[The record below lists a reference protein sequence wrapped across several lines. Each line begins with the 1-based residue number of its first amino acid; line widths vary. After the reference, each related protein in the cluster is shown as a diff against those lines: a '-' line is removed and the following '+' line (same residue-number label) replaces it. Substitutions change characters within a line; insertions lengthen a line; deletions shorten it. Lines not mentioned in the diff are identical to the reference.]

1 MNSFSRQSLIRTG
14 ISCGR
19 RRPSS
24 ASSLLLLLLLAAL
37 LVSGCTPLKEVQA
50 ERIKEFRTAVSAGKV
65 SFPVPPGTKVDSVA
79 IDDQSRLLTVLL
91 SKEFSYE
98 PFRPANVRKITSDI
112 QSYFSEQFEGYGVT
126 IQTLN
131 RRLDELIPN
140 YYRTDPA
147 RIDRARL
154 PRSDSVRPAPVVQN
168 ISRPFVPHSGLSARN
183 IVLWHSHGWYFDKSD
198 DRWEWQRP
206 RLFQTV
212 EDLVPMSFTIPYLV
226 PMLENAGAT
235 VFLPRER
242 DLQSHEVVIDNDNG
256 GKGYLESS
264 TSPALRWGVGSGPGF
279 SRGTVPYTNGYNPF
293 LWGTHRVIPGDTAAT
308 ATATWIP
315 EIPDTG
321 SYAVYVSYHAT
332 PDNVEDA
339 RYTVF
344 HRGGRTE
351 FVVNQQICGGT
362 WVYLG
367 TFLFAGG
374 SNPAT
379 GRVVLTNLS
388 KHAGKTISAD
398 AVRFGGGTGVVA
410 RNGRTSG
417 RPKFVEG
424 ARYYLQ
430 YAGMPDTLVWGTTR
444 GRDDYADDYVSRPEY
459 ANYLRGAPSGPN
471 KDRKARGLGVPVDLT
486 LAFHT
491 DAGITR
497 NDTTIGTLS
506 IFSTLGADTAA
517 VFPDSVSRM
526 ASRDFADILQTQI
539 VDDIRA
545 TYDPSWTRRQ
555 LMDASRYAEARL
567 PNVPGALLELLSHQN
582 FLDMRYT
589 LDPGFRFTAARAIYK
604 AMLRFLAYQNGT
616 PAIVQPLP
624 PDHMSTEFTPEGHIL
639 VRWRPVDDP
648 LEPTAGPGGYIV
660 YTRIGDGGFDNGTFI
675 SEPSFLRRE
684 VLPGVMYSFRVT
696 AVNDGGESF
705 PGETLAACRV
715 DSGRATAMIIN
726 GFDRVSG
733 PRWVQTSRFSGF
745 LNNLDAGVPDRTSIN
760 FTGIQYDFNPASPYM
775 TNDAP
780 GYGAS
785 EAYNEG
791 KVIAGNMFDYPFL
804 HGSSLRAAGIS
815 FVSASRAAVVDTMV
829 PLRPYRLV
837 DLILGKQRTTA
848 WQKSIVDSLRGPR
861 FTAFP
866 SIFRERL
873 AEYCREGGNLF
884 VTGAFVASDL
894 AQSAVTDTT
903 AKIFAGEVLKFGLG
917 SAHASRGG
925 AVFSVQPTFMPREEW
940 TAFRGEPSREM
951 YGLESVD
958 ALAPVPDARVILR
971 YAENEFCAGVAYKG
985 RHGVVGFGFPFEA
998 IPDGFRRDAVMKAV
1012 VGFLLGQ

>member
-1 MNSFSRQSLIRTG
+1 MKALVPQALIPAGR
-14 ISCGR
+14 SCGKPWR
-19 RRPSS
+19 NST
-24 ASSLLLLLLLAAL
+24 SSLLLLPLLASL
-37 LVSGCTPLKEVQA
+37 LVSGCTPLKEIQA
-50 ERIKEFRTAVSAGKV
+50 ERVKEFRAAVSAAKLP
-65 SFPVPPGTKVDSVA
+65 FPVPPGTKVDSVA

-98 PFRPANVRKITSDI
+98 PFRPANVRKITSDM
-112 QSYFSEQFEGYGVT
+112 QSYFAEQFEGYGVAIRT
-126 IQTLN
+126 QN
-131 RRLDELIPN
+131 RPLEELIPN

-147 RIDRARL
+147 RIDHARL
-154 PRSDSVRPAPVVQN
+154 PRADSLRPGPVVQN
-168 ISRPFVPHSGLSARN
+168 ASRPFVPHSGLSARN
-183 IVLWHSHGWYFDKSD
+183 IVLWHSHGWYYDKTE

-242 DLQSHEVVIDNDNG
+242 DVQSHEVVVDNDRG
-256 GKGYLESS
+256 GKDYLENS
-264 TSPALRWGVGSGPGF
+264 TAPALRWGAGSGPGF
-279 SRGTVPYTNGYNPF
+279 FRGTVPYTNGYNPF
-293 LWGTHRVIPGDTAAT
+293 LGGTHRVILSDTAAT

-315 EIPDTG
+315 DIPDSG

-332 PDNVEDA
+332 PDNIDDA

-351 FVVNQQICGGT
+351 FVVNQEICGGT

-388 KHAGKTISAD
+388 KHAGRIVSAD

-410 RNGRTSG
+410 RNGRASG

-471 KDRKARGLGVPVDLT
+471 RDRRAKGLGVPIDLT

-497 NDTTIGTLS
+497 NDSTIGTLS
-506 IFSTLGADTAA
+506 IFSTLGADTAGI
-517 VFPDSVSRM
+517 FPDSVSRM

-545 TYDPSWTRRQ
+545 TYDPAWTRRQ
-555 LMDASRYAEARL
+555 LMDAPRYAEARL

-604 AMLRFLAYQNGT
+604 AMLRFLAYQNST

-624 PDHMSTEFTPEGHIL
+624 PDHMSTEFTPEGTIL
-639 VRWRPVDDP
+639 VRWRPVEDP
-648 LEPTAGPGGYIV
+648 LEPTARPEGFIV
-660 YTRIGDGGFDNGTFI
+660 YTRIGEGGFDNGTFV
-675 SEPSFLRRE
+675 SEPSFSRRE
-684 VLPGVMYSFRVT
+684 VLPGVIYSFRVT
-696 AVNDGGESF
+696 AVNEGGESF

-715 DSGRATAMIIN
+715 GSGPATAMIIN

-733 PRWVQTSRFSGF
+733 PRWVQTSRYSGF
-745 LNNLDAGVPDRTSIN
+745 LNNLDAGVPDRTSVN
-760 FTGIQYDFNPASPYM
+760 FTGIQYDFNPASPYLS
-775 TNDAP
+775 NDAP

-785 EAYNEG
+785 EAYDEG

-815 FVSASRAAVVDTMV
+815 FVSASRAAVTDTMV
-829 PLRPYRLV
+829 ALASYRLV
-837 DLILGKQRTTA
+837 DLILGKQRTTG

-866 SIFRERL
+866 KTFRERL
-873 AEYCREGGNLF
+873 GEYCQAGGNLF

-903 AKIFAGEVLKFGLG
+903 AKIFARDVLKFGLG
-917 SAHASRGG
+917 STHASRGG
-925 AVFSVQPTFMPREEW
+925 GVFSVQPTFLPTEEW
-940 TAFRGEPSREM
+940 SAFREEPSREM

-958 ALAPVPDARVILR
+958 ALAPGSDARVILR

-998 IPDGFRRDAVMKAV
+998 IPERVHRDAVMKAV
-1012 VGFLLGQ
+1012 AGFLLGQ